1 MPIQGKTK
9 KEIVSEFRSLEILEA
24 ARGVFASKGFNNAT
38 MDDVAEAAGVA
49 KGTLY
54 LYFPSKREIFL
65 ETFRQG
71 AVALQEE
78 VRRNMDLQEDT
89 AAKICAFIR
98 TRLEYGERNRDFFR
112 IYYTEFN
119 NMLTH
124 PAPVRQEFQDL
135 YNRQANALAEVLKA
149 GIERKQVRKMDP
161 LAGARIVYDTTR
173 GWIAQR
179 LLGWSQSSVEHD
191 ADFVFDVIWKGI
203 GCPKR

>member
-1 MPIQGKTK
+1 MPILGRTK
-9 KEIVSEFRSLEILEA
+9 KEVVSEFRCLEILEA
-24 ARGVFASKGFNNAT
+24 ARGVFARKGFNNAT

-78 VRRNMDLQEDT
+78 VRSKMDEEAD
-89 AAKICAFIR
+89 AAGKILAFVR
-98 TRLEYGERNRDFFR
+98 TRLEYAERNRDFFR

-135 YNRQANALAEVLKA
+135 YDRQANVLAEVLRE
-149 GIERKQVRKMDP
+149 GMRRKQVRKMDP
-161 LAGARIVYDTTR
+161 LAAAGIVYDATR

-179 LLGWSQSSVEHD
+179 LLGWSQSSVEDD
-191 ADFVFDVIWKGI
+191 ANFVFDVIWRGI
-203 GCPKR
+203 ACSK